1 MQKTISQFLDK
12 EYKDYAMYVVEN
24 RALPSVID
32 GFKPTQRKVIYIAN
46 KKWKTGK
53 EKDMKIFQ
61 LSGSIAADAHYHH
74 GDSSLNG
81 AIITMAQ
88 KFKNSMPLLDEIG
101 QFGSLRS
108 PESGAP
114 RYIST
119 KINENFRKLYKD
131 FELLTPQF
139 EEGDEIEPKY
149 FLPIIPT
156 VLLNGSSGIA
166 VGFSTNI
173 LNRSPKQLIKACIAK
188 LDGKRIPTLTPWI
201 NEYSGKFERDPD
213 KAKNYNKWMMNG
225 IIDIVNTTTIRVKE
239 LPPSMTYEKY
249 ESHLNQLI
257 DKKIITDYEDNCQSN
272 VDYTIKFR
280 RDILKSLLDEGE
292 LKLLWRLK
300 LTQSET
306 ENITVLD
313 EYGKL
318 KIFNKAEEIIEYFVN
333 FRLEY
338 YEKRKQYLI
347 DKYEDRL
354 NYLSNRAKFIKSII
368 DQVLI
373 VNNTPKKKVED
384 QLSKNKFDKRDNTYN
399 YLTSMPIH
407 NLTKEKYN
415 ELLNEVKEVKT
426 LLKETLKS
434 KPEEM
439 YRSDLLEL
447 EKSI

>member
-173 LNRSPKQLIKACIAK
+173 LNRSPKQLIKACLAK

-213 KAKNYNKWMMNG
+213 KVKNYNKWMMNG

>member
-131 FELLTPQF
+131 FELLTPQY
-139 EEGDEIEPKY
+139 EEGDEIEPNY

-173 LNRSPKQLIKACIAK
+173 LNRSPKQLIKACLAK

-272 VDYTIKFR
+272 IDYTIKFR

-313 EYGKL
+313 EHGKL

-373 VNNTPKKKVED
+373 VNNTPKKQVED
-384 QLSKNKFDKRDNTYN
+384 QLSKNEFDKRDNTYN